1 MPHPHQS
8 YLDQFA
14 LAIKKFVPLVPT
26 HIQEEA
32 KKLHAELSA
41 DENASE
47 KQIHQALVFIGRQ
60 EYPYRKAYV
69 ELCASDEEKR
79 LQEAVYSRIDESLKT
94 KLLEYTSHG
103 VVLEEFVKSKLFE
116 EVLEGDER
124 YQIQQAIVLADEIL
138 EHQCDERAHKRKE
151 TFDQLVEK
159 YKAEVARWQG
169 MIDEMRRLG
178 EEDKKWQ
185 AEIESVAMRLEEGW
199 SITEKDPTE
208 EEIMKELAYWKAVVN
223 EEIEE

>member
-1 MPHPHQS
+1 MSHPHQS

-14 LAIKKFVPLVPT
+14 LAIKKFIPLVPK

-32 KKLHAELSA
+32 KKLHEELSA

-47 KQIHQALVFIGRQ
+47 KHIHQALVFIGRQ
-60 EYPYRKAYV
+60 EYPYRKAYE

-79 LQEAVYSRIDESLKT
+79 LQDVVFGRIEESLKK
-94 KLLEYTSHG
+94 KLQEYTSHG
-103 VVLEEFVKSKLFE
+103 VVLEEFVKSRLFE
-116 EVLEGDER
+116 EQLTGEER
-124 YQIQQAIVLADEIL
+124 YQVQQAILLADEVL
-138 EHQCDERAHKRKE
+138 DHQCDERAQKRKE
-151 TFDQLVEK
+151 TFDELVAK
-159 YKAEVARWQG
+159 YKAQVLKWQG

-178 EEDKKWQ
+178 EEDKKWKD
-185 AEIESVAMRLEEGW
+185 EIESVAMRLEEGW

-208 EEIMKELAYWKAVVN
+208 EEIVKELAYWKAVVN